1 LNFFLKADETRFSQ
15 DILHFFFLEYGFF
28 KPVQACFLKSL
39 KENVT
44 EPINKDTP
52 KLVKA
57 TDVEIFEIKGVPK

>member
-1 LNFFLKADETRFSQ
+1 MDF
-15 DILHFFFLEYGFF
+15 
-28 KPVQACFLKSL
+28 QACSGLFLKSL

>member
-15 DILHFFFLEYGFF
+15 DILHFFFLNMDF
-28 KPVQACFLKSL
+28 QACSGLFLKSL

>member
-15 DILHFFFLEYGFF
+15 DILHFFFFEYGFSSLF
-28 KPVQACFLKSL
+28 RLVFLKSL